1 MRETVL
7 ISVSGGMGMNF
18 VVQLWQDEEGQ
29 DIVEYAVMLA
39 AILVIV
45 IGTIRLVGTNSNTV
59 FSNVASSIR

>member
-45 IGTIRLVGTNSNTV
+45 IGTIRLAGTNSNTA
-59 FSNVASSIR
+59 FSNVASSIQ

>member
-59 FSNVASSIR
+59 FSNVASSIQ